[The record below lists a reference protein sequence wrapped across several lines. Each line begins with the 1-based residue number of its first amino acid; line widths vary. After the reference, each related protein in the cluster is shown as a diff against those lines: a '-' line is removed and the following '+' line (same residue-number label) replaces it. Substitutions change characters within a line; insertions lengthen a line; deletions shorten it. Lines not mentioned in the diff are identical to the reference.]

1 VIFLAIL
8 TLILGG
14 CSVELARHKT
24 ADGINKAVSKT
35 VEVSEYDKG
44 SVFMWEVKA
53 REGDG
58 KLYLLGSIHVGK
70 DDMYPLNPIITDAFE
85 SSDILAVECDSTSV
99 FQRPD
104 YLQLMEK
111 LMYTDGTDI
120 RDHIPE
126 DLYEK
131 TDAFLREK
139 GLSIGFFSL
148 YKPVVLAQNI
158 TSLMLEEWG
167 YSSDKGID
175 VYFINLARERGME
188 IIEIESVEFQFD
200 MLGGFSDEIQ
210 IMELRHTL
218 EGIETSRIILEGM
231 LEFWNTG
238 DVRSFEELISQE
250 DDSLSPG
257 EKELYREYEKIM
269 FDDRNLNMA
278 DKAEEYLKTGKTT
291 FYIVGAGHMVGETG
305 IIKLLRDRGYTVV
318 QQ

>member
-1 VIFLAIL
+1 MKRISFLVVLFLTIL
-8 TLILGG
+8 SLVLNG
-14 CSVELARHKT
+14 CSVRLARHE
-24 ADGINKAVSKT
+24 AVSRQD
-35 VEVSEYDKG
+35 EG
-44 SVFMWEVKA
+44 SVFMWEVNAK
-53 REGDG
+53 EGDG
-58 KLYLLGSIHVGK
+58 KLYLLGSIHVGT
-70 DDMYPLNPIITDAFE
+70 DDMYPLNPIITDAFDK
-85 SSDILAVECDSTSV
+85 SDALAVECDVTTLY
-99 FQRPD
+99 QRSD
-104 YLQLMEK
+104 YLKLMEK
-111 LMYTDGTDI
+111 LMYTDGTTVK
-120 RDHIPE
+120 DHIPE
-126 DLYEK
+126 DLYNK
-131 TDAFLREK
+131 TDALLKEK
-139 GLSIGFFSL
+139 GLSIQFFSL
-148 YKPVVLAQNI
+148 YKPIILAQNI
-158 TSLMLEEWG
+158 SNLMLEEWG

>member
-1 VIFLAIL
+1 
-8 TLILGG
+8 
-14 CSVELARHKT
+14 
-24 ADGINKAVSKT
+24 
-35 VEVSEYDKG
+35 
-44 SVFMWEVKA
+44 
-53 REGDG
+53 
-58 KLYLLGSIHVGK
+58 
-70 DDMYPLNPIITDAFE
+70 
-85 SSDILAVECDSTSV
+85 
-99 FQRPD
+99 
-104 YLQLMEK
+104 
-111 LMYTDGTDI
+111 MYTDGTDI

-218 EGIETSRIILEGM
+218 EGIETSES
-231 LEFWNTG
+231 FWKVCSNSG
-238 DVRSFEELISQE
+238 IPSMSE
-250 DDSLSPG
+250 
-257 EKELYREYEKIM
+257 
-269 FDDRNLNMA
+269 A
-278 DKAEEYLKTGKTT
+278 LKS
-291 FYIVGAGHMVGETG
+291 
-305 IIKLLRDRGYTVV
+305 
-318 QQ
+318 